1 MGIEELCIR
10 KIESGIRAL
19 KFKSKK
25 PSELNL
31 SQYFEKLKKT
41 NEGMHDDLFE
51 KYRGA
56 LKIYKESFE
65 NVWQIK
71 KEFIPLQKQKL
82 NKMEEHWIHYDR
94 THLMNTENGMIVV
107 KGTDL
112 NNIKPEDIK
121 GFDYL

>member
-31 SQYFEKLKKT
+31 SQYFDKLKKT

-51 KYRGA
+51 KYRGV
-56 LKIYKESFE
+56 LKFYKESFE
-65 NVWQIK
+65 NVW
-71 KEFIPLQKQKL
+71 
-82 NKMEEHWIHYDR
+82 
-94 THLMNTENGMIVV
+94 
-107 KGTDL
+107 
-112 NNIKPEDIK
+112 
-121 GFDYL
+121 